1 MKINLSELWNT
12 LKLPLGALAVF
23 SALLL
28 WFGTPLEDV
37 LKIIEGL
44 AGVAALVSLGLD
56 VLKYTGALPD
66 GYAGKV
72 SAVIN
77 LVLILGVASVLKLY
91 PSFDFVSVDAAVAEF
106 AKVAGLLFA
115 YIIQVVGSKQI
126 HLAYVRGLGV
136 YDFSHSAG

>member
-1 MKINLSELWNT
+1 MKINLSKLWNA

-23 SALLL
+23 SALLI
-28 WFGTPLEDV
+28 WFGTPLKDV

-91 PSFDFVSVDAAVAEF
+91 PSFDFASVDAAVAEF

-126 HLAYVRGLGV
+126 HLAYVHGLGV
-136 YDFSHSAG
+136 YDFSHSSG

>member
-1 MKINLSELWNT
+1 MNIDIRELWNT

-23 SALLL
+23 SALLI
-28 WFGTPLEDV
+28 WFGTRLEDV

-77 LVLILGVASVLKLY
+77 LALILGVAAVLKLY
-91 PSFDFVSVDAAVAEF
+91 PSFNFASVDAAVAEF
-106 AKVAGLLFA
+106 AKVAGLVFA
-115 YIIQVVGSKQI
+115 YIIQVIGTKQI
-126 HLAYVRGLGV
+126 HLANVRGLGIAE
-136 YDFSHSAG
+136 FSHSAG